1 MLIQR
6 DEKKIFLKISLI
18 IPVYINTTKKNFIKC
33 FLSVTNQKYLPKQI
47 LVCIDGPIKSS
58 LNKYIIL
65 LKNKN
70 KIDTFYKEENIGLGK
85 ILREAVNKSR
95 YNLIARLDSDDI
107 CLNQRFII
115 QYKFLKRNR
124 NIHMV
129 GGWINEVDKNK
140 IIFKKILP
148 KSFKEIKKYA
158 IFRNPINHP
167 TVMFRKNK
175 ILDVG
180 NYEHQPFFEDYLLW
194 IKLIKNN
201 KKIVNLDYSFVQTNI
216 DENFYKR
223 RSGLVY
229 YLMFVKF
236 QLKIYSLHF
245 TSAYLLIINIF
256 LRLILILPFPL
267 NKLFYRTIL
276 RNE

>member
-1 MLIQR
+1 MLIKR
-6 DEKKIFLKISLI
+6 IDKKIFLKISLI
-18 IPVYINTTKKNFIKC
+18 IPVYINTTKKNFIEC
-33 FLSVTNQKYLPKQI
+33 FLSVINQKYLPKQI

-58 LNKYIIL
+58 LKKYIIL
-65 LKNKN
+65 LKNKK
-70 KIDTFYKEENIGLGK
+70 KIDTFYQVENVGLGK
-85 ILREAVNKSR
+85 ILREAVVKSR
-95 YNLIARLDSDDI
+95 FNLIARLDSDDI
-107 CLNQRFII
+107 CLNQRFLI
-115 QYKFLKRNR
+115 QHKFLRKNR
-124 NIHMV
+124 NIDMV
-129 GGWINEVDKNK
+129 GGWINEVNKNK
-140 IIFKKILP
+140 TIFKKILP

-158 IFRNPINHP
+158 ILRNPINHP
-167 TVMFRKNK
+167 TVMFRKDK

-201 KKIVNLDYSFVQTNI
+201 KKIVNLDHSFVQMNI

-223 RSGLVY
+223 RSGFFY

-236 QLKIYSLHF
+236 QLKIYSLNF
-245 TSAYLLIINIF
+245 ISIYILIINIF

-276 RNE
+276 RYE